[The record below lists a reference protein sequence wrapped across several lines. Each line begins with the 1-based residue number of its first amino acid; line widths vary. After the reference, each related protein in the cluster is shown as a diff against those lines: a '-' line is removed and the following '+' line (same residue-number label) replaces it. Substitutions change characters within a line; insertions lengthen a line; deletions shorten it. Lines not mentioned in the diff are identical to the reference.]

1 MYKICWNQALTGII
15 ETFPYFALSSLF
27 PSNYFWDIWIKPLFT
42 LTVVD
47 CFNYK
52 PALAGIITLV
62 WCIGINNLAKM
73 CCANVKIWI
82 HWRIWKGNL
91 IVWWFY
97 VLVFDRKYWVIKKTI
112 KELDKFFS
120 SLARGWLEPQKMDF
134 NYNKIG
140 IFYFKKICQRYG

>member
-1 MYKICWNQALTGII
+1 MLKEQKTLKVLKFPAKRVQNLLKQALTGII

-62 WCIGINNLAKM
+62 
-73 CCANVKIWI
+73 
-82 HWRIWKGNL
+82 
-91 IVWWFY
+91 
-97 VLVFDRKYWVIKKTI
+97 
-112 KELDKFFS
+112 
-120 SLARGWLEPQKMDF
+120 
-134 NYNKIG
+134 
-140 IFYFKKICQRYG
+140 